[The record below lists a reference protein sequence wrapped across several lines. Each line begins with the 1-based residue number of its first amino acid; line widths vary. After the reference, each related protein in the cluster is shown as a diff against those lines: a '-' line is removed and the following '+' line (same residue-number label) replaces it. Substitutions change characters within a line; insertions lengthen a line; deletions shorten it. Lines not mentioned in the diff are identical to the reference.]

1 MRICFVGPSSR
12 LAILRDVVSPGVV
25 LEARQ
30 PKGGPA
36 SVESKY
42 EEYLSVPGLMSL
54 AVQVEQDGF
63 DAIVPECF
71 NDSGIDGMRELVR
84 IPVVGP
90 GTTSMLVAAN
100 LGHRFGIIDVLETL
114 VRPIE
119 NLAKLSGVADKLA
132 GIRQIGI
139 PVLELE
145 SDQKETFKRLVAV
158 SRLAIEE
165 NRADV
170 LILGCA
176 GLASHALALQ
186 ELVRVPVVN
195 PLAVALRT
203 AEMLIACKLSHSK
216 RSYPQP
222 PKSESG
228 GARAALRAG
237 DADGTL

>member
-12 LAILRDVVSPGVV
+12 LTTLRDFVSPGVT
-25 LEARQ
+25 LEARH
-30 PKGGPA
+30 PASGPA

-54 AVQVEQDGF
+54 AVQAEQDGF

-71 NDSGIDGMRELVR
+71 NDSGIDGMRELVH

-119 NLAKLSGVADKLA
+119 NLAKLSGVGEKLA
-132 GIRQIGI
+132 RIRQIGI
-139 PVLELE
+139 PVLDLE
-145 SDQKETFKRLVAV
+145 RDHDETFTRLTAV
-158 SRLAIEE
+158 SRLAIEQD
-165 NRADV
+165 RADV

-186 ELVRVPVVN
+186 KLVSVPVIN

-203 AEMLIACKLSHSK
+203 AEMLIACGLSHSK
-216 RSYPQP
+216 RSFPQP
-222 PKSESG
+222 PKFVG
-228 GARAALRAG
+228 DGDRARR
-237 DADGTL
+237 

>member
-12 LAILRDVVSPGVV
+12 LTTLGDFVSPGVT
-25 LEARQ
+25 LEARH
-30 PKGGPA
+30 PTNGPG

-54 AVQVEQDGF
+54 AVQAEEDGF

-71 NDSGIDGMRELVR
+71 NDSGIDGMRELVH

-119 NLAKLSGVADKLA
+119 NLAKLSGVGEKLA
-132 GIRQIGI
+132 AIRQIGI
-139 PVLELE
+139 PVLDLE
-145 SDQKETFKRLVAV
+145 RDHDETFRRLTTV
-158 SRLAIEE
+158 SRLAIEQD
-165 NRADV
+165 RADV

-176 GLASHALALQ
+176 GLAAHALALQ
-186 ELVRVPVVN
+186 KLVNVPVVN

-203 AEMLIACKLSHSK
+203 AEMLIACRLSHSK
-216 RSYPQP
+216 RSFPQP
-222 PKSESG
+222 PKFVSDG
-228 GARAALRAG
+228 DRAG
-237 DADGTL
+237 RRTSTPDATP

>member
-1 MRICFVGPSSR
+1 MRICFVGLSSR
-12 LAILRDVVSPGVV
+12 LTTLRGFVSPGVV
-25 LEARQ
+25 LEARS
-30 PKGGPA
+30 PKSGPA

-42 EEYLSVPGLMSL
+42 EEYLSIPGLMSL
-54 AVQVEQDGF
+54 AVQAERDGF

-71 NDSGIDGMRELVR
+71 NDSGIDGMRELVH

-100 LGHRFGIIDVLETL
+100 LGHRFGIIDVLESL

-119 NLAKLSGVADKLA
+119 NLAKLSGVGDKLA
-132 GIRQIGI
+132 RIRQIGI
-139 PVLELE
+139 PVLDLE
-145 SDQKETFKRLVAV
+145 RDHDETKRLVTV

-165 NRADV
+165 DRADV

-186 ELVRVPVVN
+186 KLVSVPVVN

-203 AEMLIACKLSHSK
+203 AEMLIACALSHSK

-222 PKSESG
+222 PKFVGDED
-228 GARAALRAG
+228 RTALRT
-237 DADGTL
+237 DAASGTP

>member
-1 MRICFVGPSSR
+1 
-12 LAILRDVVSPGVV
+12 
-25 LEARQ
+25 
-30 PKGGPA
+30 
-36 SVESKY
+36 
-42 EEYLSVPGLMSL
+42 
-54 AVQVEQDGF
+54 
-63 DAIVPECF
+63 
-71 NDSGIDGMRELVR
+71 
-84 IPVVGP
+84 
-90 GTTSMLVAAN
+90 MLVAAN

-119 NLAKLSGVADKLA
+119 NLAKLSGVAEKLA
-132 GIRQIGI
+132 RIRQIGI

-145 SDQKETFKRLVAV
+145 RDQKETFKRLVEV
-158 SRLAIEE
+158 SRRAIEE
-165 NRADV
+165 DRADV

-186 ELVRVPVVN
+186 EQVKVPVVN

-228 GARAALRAG
+228 GARAALRTR
-237 DADGTL
+237 DATGTL